1 VHSLHFRAETRRESE
16 IRTDASHLPSRE
28 ARAELGPGPWRLGGV
43 PDAGCLSGRLDDA

>member
-28 ARAELGPGPWRLGGV
+28 ARAEQGPGCGGW
-43 PDAGCLSGRLDDA
+43 AGSLTQAA